1 MGKRD
6 NRVAYMNPIAMAR
19 ARGPSSSGGPTIQD
33 YLSRPRPTWEEVKEQ
48 LEKKKKG
55 SRALA
60 EFEEKMNESW
70 RKELEKHREK
80 IISGNEIS
88 SKKKEKRKKEKKK
101 SGGLSSP
108 FSSSSSS
115 DSPSSSDE
123 SDNESKKKQT
133 KRKKKKKY
141 SRKSSDS
148 SSDTGLENKD
158 SKIRKRKREDED
170 QKHSSSQSV
179 SGSDTEEEAQYSSF
193 SRYIGKR
200 KKAEKK
206 KHIKPT
212 RKGSTRNTARKR
224 RRRLQPQV
232 QIQTNTCF

>member
-80 IISGNEIS
+80 MISGNENP
-88 SKKKEKRKKEKKK
+88 SKKKEKKKKEKKK
-101 SGGLSSP
+101 SGGFSSSSSP
-108 FSSSSSS
+108 SSSSS
-115 DSPSSSDE
+115 DSSCSSDE
-123 SDNESKKKQT
+123 SDNESKKKQA

-141 SRKSSDS
+141 SSRKTSDS
-148 SSDTGLENKD
+148 SSDMDSDSKD
-158 SKIRKRKREDED
+158 SL
-170 QKHSSSQSV
+170 
-179 SGSDTEEEAQYSSF
+179 
-193 SRYIGKR
+193 
-200 KKAEKK
+200 KK
-206 KHIKPT
+206 KKSKDDPD
-212 RKGSTRNTARKR
+212 RDKKMVVG
-224 RRRLQPQV
+224 V
-232 QIQTNTCF
+232 Q